1 MSAPRTRLVH
11 AAVAAA
17 VLVVAGVA
25 INTAPPSNA
34 WLEPLP
40 VAGTIGQEAV
50 GRNLAATV
58 HGVRLAETIV
68 DGAGSS
74 DEIVPTG
81 GVWVVVDLSAR
92 AIIDERVAGFN
103 GIALHTAGLEY
114 SASDRVDGALNRR
127 SLSIAVE
134 TTGSIAFELPEV
146 PDAPVE
152 LHLALRRDSRGDSVL
167 VVPISLDG
175 LEPEASVALEEITQ
189 EAP

>member
-1 MSAPRTRLVH
+1 MSAPRTRLAH
-11 AAVAAA
+11 AGVAAA
-17 VLVVAGVA
+17 ALVAAGVV
-25 INTAPPSNA
+25 INSAPPSGA

-58 HGVRLAETIV
+58 HDVRLAEAIS
-68 DGAGSS
+68 GGSDAA
-74 DEIVPTG
+74 DELVPTG

-92 AIIDERVAGFN
+92 AVVDERVAGFN
-103 GIALHTAGLEY
+103 GIALHTAGVEY
-114 SASDRVDGALNRR
+114 SASDRADEALVGR

-146 PDAPVE
+146 PDTPVE

-175 LEPEASVALEEITQ
+175 LEPEAAVALEEITQ